1 MAKNPYNFAFRKV
14 RSDVNLS
21 SQKVDMFGKKKTYGN
36 PDQGWF
42 KKDAI
47 DVNMFL
53 PLI

>member
-1 MAKNPYNFAFRKV
+1 MAKNPYNFAFKRI

-21 SQKVDMFGKKKTYGN
+21 QKVDMLGKDRTYGN

-42 KKDAI
+42 NRDTR
-47 DVNMFL
+47 DENVFL